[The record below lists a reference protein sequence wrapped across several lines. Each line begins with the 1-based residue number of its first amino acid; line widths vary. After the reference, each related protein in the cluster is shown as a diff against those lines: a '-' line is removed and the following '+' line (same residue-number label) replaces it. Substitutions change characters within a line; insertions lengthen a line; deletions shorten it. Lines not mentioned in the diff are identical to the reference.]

1 MEINQNMEVNK
12 MDKYV
17 KGYLD
22 ALNDVIIQLKN
33 YQVLIETIKNEFE
46 KKK

>member
-1 MEINQNMEVNK
+1 